1 MSPMQTLIFDCDGVL
16 VDSEAIAEATLVE
29 LLGEWLPDLA
39 TEAVLRQA
47 LGMTTANI
55 LRHLEAQSSHR
66 LPIDATQRVDT
77 TIEARLAE
85 ELQAMPGV
93 AAAITAIAL
102 PKAVVSNSRRQRV
115 VASLATTG
123 LDTLLGEAPIFTA
136 DEVEHPKPDPALYRL
151 AASRLGVDVG
161 ECLVIEDSVAGVT
174 AAHAAGM
181 TVVGFIGASHIEA
194 GQAARLEAAGAWR
207 VIDHMQQLAGL
218 VSDWQSTAPSILSRR
233 DKT

>member
-1 MSPMQTLIFDCDGVL
+1 MSSTPTLIFDCDGVL
-16 VDSEAIAEATLVE
+16 VDSEAIAEATLIE
-29 LLGEWLPDLA
+29 LLGEWLPDLE
-39 TEAVLRQA
+39 TETVLRQA

-66 LPIDATQRVDT
+66 LPTDATRRVDT
-77 TIEARLAE
+77 TIEGRLAE

-93 AAAITAIAL
+93 AAAISAIAL

-115 VASLATTG
+115 VASLASTG

-151 AASRLGVDVG
+151 AANRLGVAVDA
-161 ECLVIEDSVAGVT
+161 CLVIEDSVAGVT

-181 TVVGFIGASHIEA
+181 TVVGFTGASHIEA

-207 VIDHMQQLAGL
+207 VIEHMQQLAAL
-218 VSDWQSTAPSILSRR
+218 VHDWQSAVPRIPSRR
-233 DKT
+233 HET